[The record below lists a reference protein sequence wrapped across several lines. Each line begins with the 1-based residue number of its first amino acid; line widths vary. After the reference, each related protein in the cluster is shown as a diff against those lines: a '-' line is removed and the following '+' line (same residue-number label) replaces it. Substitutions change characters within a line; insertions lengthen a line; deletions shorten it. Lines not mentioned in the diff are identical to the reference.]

1 MSTFYVLPPRPQFGD
16 HLAAFLQTFLPGL
29 DWDVAARVELADA
42 VAEVAVSETDA
53 FLIFR
58 DDLAAGE
65 GMAQALLD
73 GFGAEEDDEVAEVRV
88 GGRNGAPAVTRWRI
102 GDRLPPSA
110 AAA

>member
-16 HLAAFLQTFLPGL
+16 QLAAFLQTVLPGL
-29 DWDVAARVELADA
+29 DWDVAARVGLADA
-42 VAEVAVSETDA
+42 VAEAAVSETDA

-58 DDLAAGE
+58 DDLPRGE
-65 GMAQALLD
+65 GVAQALLD
-73 GFGAEEDDEVAEVRV
+73 GFGAEEDDEAVEVRV